1 MEVVEMRVKQMSEG
15 RIYWSLGRQGDAA
28 MGVEVAAEGTDNIRR
43 TTFLRG
49 KHGRETVV
57 LDESY
62 SPEEFAEILR
72 AEEGLLPSTVVEG
85 GSAKRLLSE
94 AMDCIRRV
102 RDGL

>member
-1 MEVVEMRVKQMSEG
+1 
-15 RIYWSLGRQGDAA
+15 
-28 MGVEVAAEGTDNIRR
+28 
-43 TTFLRG
+43 
-49 KHGRETVV
+49 V

-72 AEEGLLPSTVVEG
+72 AEEGLLPSPVVEG